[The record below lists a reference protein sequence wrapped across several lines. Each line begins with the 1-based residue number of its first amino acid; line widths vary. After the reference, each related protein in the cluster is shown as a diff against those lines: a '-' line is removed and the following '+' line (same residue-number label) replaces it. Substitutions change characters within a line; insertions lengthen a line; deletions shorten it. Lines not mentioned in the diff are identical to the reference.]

1 MLGRG
6 GTFRR
11 APEMTDMS
19 HDILQHS
26 IETTHDVLATRLE
39 TAEASH
45 PTHDRP
51 RDRFPA
57 TDTFLA
63 STSRHVAAA
72 NAVLVPAARHHL
84 PDGAARAHDFSEQ
97 SRHLEQSMALVK
109 ARLYG
114 AAQAIRTPWS
124 EVWSELHEQFDLLL
138 EMEERLAQDLAE
150 VTEPKFRNS
159 LADEVYRAELKAP
172 TRPHPFVPHRGLPGR
187 MARRVCLQVDHF
199 WDTAE
204 GRMIPEPVRPHDR
217 RRDGPI
223 TQYLLADPHLE
234 QD

>member
-1 MLGRG
+1 M
-6 GTFRR
+6 
-11 APEMTDMS
+11 P
-19 HDILQHS
+19 HDTLQHS

-39 TAEASH
+39 TAEASQ

-84 PDGAARAHDFSEQ
+84 TDGVTRAHEFSRQ

-109 ARLYG
+109 AKLYG
-114 AAQAIRTPWS
+114 AAQAIRTPWGEIWS
-124 EVWSELHEQFDLLL
+124 EVHEQFDLLL
-138 EMEERLAQDLAE
+138 EMEEALVHDLAE
-150 VTEPKFRNS
+150 QTETELCNS
-159 LADEVYRAELKAP
+159 LADSVYRAELHAP
-172 TRPHPFVPHRGLPGR
+172 TRPHPFVPHQGLPGR

-204 GRMIPEPVRPHDR
+204 GRMIPEPTKPHDR
-217 RRDGPI
+217 SHDGPI
-223 TQYLLADPHLE
+223 TQYLLADPHIE
-234 QD
+234 RD